1 MIRHIRCTLYTHDT
15 ALLTAC
21 GIFLVF
27 GLEFRNNAADLS
39 QISIICDALNEIF
52 RLSPM
57 LLLPVAVLAVALA
70 CRLSAIYA
78 LTLSSIS
85 AILLAV
91 FLQGFSSADVLT
103 ALYQG
108 VSMKTGNALV
118 NEIYSRGGI
127 TSMTT
132 NITSLLC
139 SLTLGG
145 ALSRTGVMVRIA
157 ASLISI
163 TRTRLGLIL
172 ASFAAS
178 FIITFCT
185 GIPMIAA

>member
-1 MIRHIRCTLYTHDT
+1 
-15 ALLTAC
+15 
-21 GIFLVF
+21 
-27 GLEFRNNAADLS
+27 
-39 QISIICDALNEIF
+39 
-52 RLSPM
+52 M

-78 LTLSSIS
+78 LTLGSIS

-91 FLQGFSSADVLT
+91 FLQGFSTADVLT

>member
-1 MIRHIRCTLYTHDT
+1 MIRHIRCTLYTHGT

-39 QISIICDALNEIF
+39 QISIICDALNETF

-91 FLQGFSSADVLT
+91 FL
-103 ALYQG
+103 QG

>member
-91 FLQGFSSADVLT
+91 FLQGFSTADVLT

-145 ALSRTGVMVRIA
+145 ALLRTGVMVRIA

>member
-1 MIRHIRCTLYTHDT
+1 
-15 ALLTAC
+15 
-21 GIFLVF
+21 
-27 GLEFRNNAADLS
+27 
-39 QISIICDALNEIF
+39 
-52 RLSPM
+52 M

-91 FLQGFSSADVLT
+91 FLQGFSTADVLT

-178 FIITFCT
+178 FIITFCM

>member
-1 MIRHIRCTLYTHDT
+1 
-15 ALLTAC
+15 
-21 GIFLVF
+21 
-27 GLEFRNNAADLS
+27 
-39 QISIICDALNEIF
+39 
-52 RLSPM
+52 M

-91 FLQGFSSADVLT
+91 FLQGFSTADVLT

-145 ALSRTGVMVRIA
+145 ALSRTG
-157 ASLISI
+157 
-163 TRTRLGLIL
+163 
-172 ASFAAS
+172 
-178 FIITFCT
+178 
-185 GIPMIAA
+185 

>member
-1 MIRHIRCTLYTHDT
+1 MIRHIRCTLYTHGT
-15 ALLTAC
+15 ALLTAG

-39 QISIICDALNEIF
+39 QISIICDALNETF

-91 FLQGFSSADVLT
+91 FLQGFSTADVLT

-139 SLTLGG
+139 SLMLGG

>member
-1 MIRHIRCTLYTHDT
+1 
-15 ALLTAC
+15 
-21 GIFLVF
+21 
-27 GLEFRNNAADLS
+27 
-39 QISIICDALNEIF
+39 
-52 RLSPM
+52 M

-91 FLQGFSSADVLT
+91 FLQGFSTADVLT

-118 NEIYSRGGI
+118 NEIYSRGEI

>member
-27 GLEFRNNAADLS
+27 GLDFRTSAADLS

-185 GIPMIAA
+185 GTPMIAA

>member
-1 MIRHIRCTLYTHDT
+1 
-15 ALLTAC
+15 
-21 GIFLVF
+21 
-27 GLEFRNNAADLS
+27 
-39 QISIICDALNEIF
+39 
-52 RLSPM
+52 
-57 LLLPVAVLAVALA
+57 
-70 CRLSAIYA
+70 
-78 LTLSSIS
+78 
-85 AILLAV
+85 
-91 FLQGFSSADVLT
+91 
-103 ALYQG
+103 
-108 VSMKTGNALV
+108 MKTGNALV